1 MEQRVRHEW
10 HFDYLDPSS
19 QWVFVNVTPFAR
31 SLGLYITELGHFFQD
46 GECITNR
53 KPENT
58 FSLNM
63 RVRSDDTA
71 PQTTI
76 RFTGGEPMTMPHGE
90 VHDYLLITDNRTGY
104 VTEQYG
110 KNEGYF
116 IQFAGP
122 LAEKYCHVLLGGEP
136 CRLIFFRPYTHY
148 VKIFDELLFLFR
160 QPPSDRRD
168 TYANMLLISL
178 LRRLLLGAEI
188 DTPLQVL
195 NPYVQRAYEI
205 LEERFMQP
213 LRMKDVAALLHISPA
228 YLSRLIHQEIGASFA
243 DCLTTIRLNHAKQM
257 LQITDI
263 PVEDIA
269 LACGFSHASHFI
281 RLFHAKEG
289 LTPLRYRKL
298 RRHEQEE
305 TT

>member
-1 MEQRVRHEW
+1 MEQRVRHDW

-19 QWVFVNVTPFAR
+19 QWVFTDVTPFAE
-31 SLGLYITELGHFFQD
+31 SLGLYILELGHFFQD
-46 GECITNR
+46 GECVTNR
-53 KPENT
+53 KPENS
-58 FSLNM
+58 FSLNL
-63 RVRSDDTA
+63 RVRSDENA
-71 PQTTI
+71 PPTSI
-76 RFTGGEPMTMPHGE
+76 RFPGKEAMEMPNID
-90 VHDYLLITDNRTGY
+90 VRDYLLLTNNRAGS
-104 VTEQYG
+104 VTHQYG

-122 LAEKYCHVLLGGEP
+122 VAEKYCRVLLEGEP
-136 CRLIFFRPYTHY
+136 CRLIFFRPSTRY

-160 QPPSDRRD
+160 QPPTDRRD
-168 TYANMLLISL
+168 AYANMLLISL

-188 DTPLQVL
+188 DTPLHVL

-205 LEERFMQP
+205 MEERFTQP
-213 LRMKDVAALLHISPA
+213 LRMSEVAAMLHISPA
-228 YLSRLIHQEIGASFA
+228 YLSRLIRQETGGSFS
-243 DCLTTIRLNHAKQM
+243 DCLTAIRLNHAKQM

-263 PVEDIA
+263 SVEDIA

-298 RRHEQEE
+298 RRQEQEE